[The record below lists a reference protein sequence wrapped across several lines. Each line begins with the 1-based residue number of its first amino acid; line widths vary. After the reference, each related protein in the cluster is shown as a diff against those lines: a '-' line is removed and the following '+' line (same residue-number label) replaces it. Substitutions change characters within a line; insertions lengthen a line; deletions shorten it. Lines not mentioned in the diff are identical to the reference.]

1 MTVTAAGDKIK
12 DGVSSER
19 AYGKSFA
26 ITASDTVDFE
36 YFSLAIMCTVAG
48 NVVVVWEDGS
58 TQTLPISANVLYPF
72 RCRRINSTNTTATG
86 LFGFF

>member
-1 MTVTAAGDKIK
+1 MAAASGDATK
-12 DGVSSER
+12 DKVSNER

-36 YFSLAIMCTVAG
+36 NYALAIMCTVAG
-48 NVVVVWEDGS
+48 NVVVVWEDS
-58 TQTLPISANVLYPF
+58 TTQTIPISANVLYPF
-72 RCRRINSTNTTATG
+72 RCKRINSTNTTATG